1 MMISDEHS
9 KGRAYGLWGMHRC
22 EPSSVWAGH
31 RSPLPRTPSVLTSH
45 ILDPRLEWEWALHVA
60 LPSLGGRH
68 AYTAA
73 NAAAAQ
79 LARVALDHDTR
90 EDHDDPGLLDLASS
104 DSDIQ
109 LPTFATCH
117 RAHKRAMVQ

>member
-1 MMISDEHS
+1 MT
-9 KGRAYGLWGMHRC
+9 RA
-22 EPSSVWAGH
+22 SSGSGH
-31 RSPLPRTPSVLTSH
+31 YTSLCRRS
-45 ILDPRLEWEWALHVA
+45 EVA
-60 LPSLGGRH
+60 GRH

-73 NAAAAQ
+73 DAAAAQ

-90 EDHDDPGLLDLASS
+90 EEARDHDDPGLLDLASS